1 MDGLVIRVSFSGHNL
16 IALLLLAATAQEVV
30 RQDAER
36 ERLETFL
43 KRYHVL
49 IDAYRDGD
57 DKAVTEIIA
66 WERKR
71 LTDVVNSAQTPADVL
86 RRWDQDRFKAA
97 AMLHTDAAIRAIE
110 SDDTLAAF
118 QLQLASQLLFTG
130 GPDVRPFARTWY
142 VTVTRVLRDRAR
154 PLVAEALLE
163 RARQHLPGDAVV
175 LYESAVL
182 QELIATFSA
191 FVTETIVP
199 SRPFADSPAQDI
211 RNLDNT
217 RAAQEDRRLKSWRA
231 ATDNAARW
239 LNDALKADPAS
250 ELAQLHL
257 GRVNVLRGN
266 HEDASRLLQRLIASA
281 ADVNISYLASMFL
294 GAMHDRR
301 GHYDDAE
308 RMYRQAIAR
317 VPSAQSAYIALSQL
331 LQKRGRGSE
340 SREVVT
346 TMLQHD
352 AEARTEPWWWYLAD
366 SISEVRQ
373 RLDALRASVRK

>member
-1 MDGLVIRVSFSGHNL
+1 VSCSGHNL
-16 IALLLLAATAQEVV
+16 IALLLLAAAAPEVV

-36 ERLETFL
+36 ERLEVFL
-43 KRYHVL
+43 KRYHGL

-57 DKAVTEIIA
+57 DKTVTEIIT

-71 LTDVVNSAQTPADVL
+71 LTDVVNAIQTPADVQ
-86 RRWDQDRFKAA
+86 RRWDQARFKAA
-97 AMLHTDAAIRAIE
+97 AMLHTDAAIRATE
-110 SDDTLAAF
+110 SDDTRAAF

-130 GPDVRPFARTWY
+130 GPDLRPFARTWY

-154 PLVAEALLE
+154 PFIAEALLE

-191 FVTETIVP
+191 FVTETTAP
-199 SRPFADSPAQDI
+199 TRPFADSPAQDI

-217 RAAQEDRRLKSWRA
+217 RAAVEDRRIKTWRA
-231 ATDNAARW
+231 NTDKAARW
-239 LNDALKADPAS
+239 LNDALKADPSS

-257 GRVNVLRGN
+257 GRVSVLRGN

-317 VPSAQSAYIALSQL
+317 VPSAQSGYIALSQL

-373 RLDALRASVRK
+373 RIDALRASVRK

>member
-199 SRPFADSPAQDI
+199 SRLFADSPAQDI

-266 HEDASRLLQRLIASA
+266 HEDASRLQRLIASA

-331 LQKRGRGSE
+331 LQRRGRGSE

>member
-1 MDGLVIRVSFSGHNL
+1 MDGLVIPVSVSGHYL

-36 ERLETFL
+36 ERLEVSL
-43 KRYHVL
+43 KRYHGL

-66 WERKR
+66 WERER
-71 LTDVVNSAQTPADVL
+71 LTDVVNAAQTSADVL
-86 RRWDQDRFKAA
+86 RRWDEARFKAA
-97 AMLHTDAAIRAIE
+97 AMLHTDAAIRQIE
-110 SDDTLAAF
+110 NDDTLAAF
-118 QLQLASQLLFTG
+118 QLQLASRLLFAAG
-130 GPDVRPFARTWY
+130 ADLRPFARTWY

-154 PLVAEALLE
+154 PLIAEALLE
-163 RARQHLPGDAVV
+163 RARQHLPGDSAV

-182 QELIATFSA
+182 QELIASFSA
-191 FVTETIVP
+191 FVTETVVP

-217 RAAQEDRRLKSWRA
+217 RVAQEDRRRKAWREA
-231 ATDNAARW
+231 MEDAARW
-239 LNDALKADPAS
+239 LNDALKGDPAN

-257 GRVNVLRGN
+257 GRVSVLRGN
-266 HEDASRLLQRLIASA
+266 HEEASRLLQRLITSA
-281 ADVNISYLASMFL
+281 ADVDISYLASMFL
-294 GAMHDRR
+294 GALHDRR
-301 GHYDDAE
+301 GHDDDAE
-308 RMYRQAIAR
+308 RMYRQAIER

-340 SREVVT
+340 SRELVT

-373 RLDALRASVRK
+373 RIDALRASVRK